1 MEHRPI
7 LRGTK
12 SNFSLAYNI
21 KNITDE
27 RVKQYLRTEIVVKEW
42 IEKVLQIKLKDNL
55 HESLQNGIVL
65 CYLANAIED
74 NIVPTIRENTTVGF
88 KLKEN
93 IEFFLMA
100 IEEIGL
106 SKNSRFQ
113 TNDLFEAENLVR
125 VVESLAA
132 LARFVVAEK
141 GFHIPL
147 RPITNTINV
156 EMPKGEGLKVLKILL
171 SQIKEIPDKST
182 SGYKPK
188 GAAIL
193 KAQMALAAGKSID
206 FGKCEKGFVAFQSLW
221 RGFKVRQMVKKIR
234 RDIAYREKV
243 AQEIYK
249 TEDDYVK
256 SLSICISGYLE
267 PLIKSN
273 LITKDQQK
281 LIFSDIQIIYAF
293 GKRLLDLLKPR
304 TEKWFIYQKLG
315 DIFLIIADFLKVY
328 TSYVQNYNSS
338 LETLEE
344 LKKKE
349 KFLNLL
355 NECREAPAVKNFD
368 ITAFLI
374 MPVQRVPRYYLLL
387 QDLVKHTW
395 IDHPDYEPLKKA
407 ADKMKDI
414 AAYLNEKKREG
425 ENFIKFTEIQS
436 TLVGKVPQLFTP
448 SRRYIRQA
456 HFINVQKKT
465 EIVIYL
471 FNDCIIYGKPAKG
484 GIIGGNQ
491 KKVKYLGIVDLP
503 NTTVHEDPLPNVAF
517 HIRSTTNALLFT
529 AYPKNEDERVEWVA
543 EIRKQIH
550 AIAESQK
557 IKETKLNE
565 QQAQLNN
572 PTVKPDPNQT
582 VEQQLQER
590 KKTRKFNLDDSL
602 SSSQSNSLNSSGT
615 NHSTTTTT
623 TTTTT
628 TATANSEPQQPQQNN
643 TLSSSP
649 STATTSPTSPNPKE
663 HGGFISSLFGNS
675 KSRKST
681 GGSITPVSS
690 TPTKDKDGAIHQ
702 EQVPDSSQP
711 LSAPNS
717 PTRVDSDSVL
727 SPPSSAEKGHRPK
740 KNKKHGI
747 STTAVSKDDSEIGI
761 KKNADGTRA
770 RSQSRLS
777 RLTGTLT
784 FRRKKDKSLD
794 LSGDGDSGSNNNSND
809 ERDDHQNI
817 NSNTATTAD
826 ESQSKDSLHTSDSVS
841 TDLSVSANNQ
851 ENTGGTSPYLQ
862 SSSPTHSNR
871 YSSSSFNSDVDSN
884 KGPLTF
890 EEIQQQK
897 GDLDILQ
904 LETYLAEDEFKKLFN
919 MERFEFNKLPKWK
932 KDQKKRDLKLL

>member
-12 SNFSLAYNI
+12 SNFSLSYNI

-42 IEKVLQIKLKDNL
+42 IEQVLQIKLKDNL
-55 HESLQNGIVL
+55 YESLQNGIVL

-93 IEFFLMA
+93 INFFLMA

-106 SKNSRFQ
+106 SKNYRFQ
-113 TNDLFEAENLVR
+113 TNDLFDAENLVR
-125 VVESLAA
+125 VIESLAA

-141 GFHIPL
+141 GFKIAL
-147 RPITNTINV
+147 KPITNNINV

-171 SQIKEIPDKST
+171 SQIKEEVKPQA
-182 SGYKPK
+182 GYKPK
-188 GAAIL
+188 GVAIL
-193 KAQMALAAGKSID
+193 KAQMALLAGNSID
-206 FGKCEKGFVAFQSLW
+206 FGKCEKGFIAFQSLW
-221 RGFKVRQMVKKIR
+221 RGFKVRQTIKKMR

-315 DIFLIIADFLKVY
+315 DIFFLISDFLKVY

-395 IDHPDYEPLKKA
+395 LDHPDYEPLKKA
-407 ADKMKDI
+407 AEKMKDI

-436 TLVGKVPQLFTP
+436 TLIGKVPQLFTP

-456 HFINVQKKT
+456 HFVNVQKKT

-484 GIIGGNQ
+484 GIIGGNG
-491 KKVKYLGIVDLP
+491 KKVKYLGMIDLP
-503 NTTVHEDPLPNVAF
+503 NTTVTEDPSPNVAF
-517 HIRSTTNALLFT
+517 HIRSSTNALLFT
-529 AYPKNEDERVEWVA
+529 AYPKNDEERIEWVA
-543 EIRKQIH
+543 EIRKQIS

-565 QQAQLNN
+565 QQIQLNN
-572 PTVKPDPNQT
+572 PAKKTDPNQT

-590 KKTRKFNLDDSL
+590 KKTRKFNLDESNN
-602 SSSQSNSLNSSGT
+602 SSSLSNSLSNSTSST
-615 NHSTTTTT
+615 QQNTTTPIIENTTTTT
-623 TTTTT
+623 TTTSTT
-628 TATANSEPQQPQQNN
+628 TT
-643 TLSSSP
+643 SSSP
-649 STATTSPTSPNPKE
+649 TQQTKE
-663 HGGFISSLFGNS
+663 QNSGFISSIFGN
-675 KSRKST
+675 KGRKSVS
-681 GGSITPVSS
+681 GTPG
-690 TPTKDKDGAIHQ
+690 TPTKEEVNQQQ
-702 EQVPDSSQP
+702 EQVSDSSQP

-717 PTRVDSDSVL
+717 PTRVVDSTL

-740 KNKKHGI
+740 KNKKQQQQ
-747 STTAVSKDDSEIGI
+747 TSKDDSEIGI

-794 LSGDGDSGSNNNSND
+794 LSAVDEANNSND
-809 ERDDHQNI
+809 EKDAAAVE
-817 NSNTATTAD
+817 NSSTSTSATAD
-826 ESQSKDSLHTSDSVS
+826 ESKDNQTNTSDNIS

-871 YSSSSFNSDVDSN
+871 YSSSSFNSDIDSN
-884 KGPLTF
+884 KGSLTF
-890 EEIQQQK
+890 DEIQQQK
-897 GDLDILQ
+897 PIGDLDILH
-904 LETYLAEDEFKKLFN
+904 LETYLADDEFKKLFN
-919 MERFEFNKLPKWK
+919 MDRFEFNKLPKWK